1 MARSARSRPGRTL
14 LVLVGLIAVLYGVIA
29 AGVHWDKAQ
38 WTPKL
43 ALDLAG
49 GTQIILS
56 PQPVNGQTSVNS
68 TAVDESVNIIRQRVN
83 GSGISEAEVTRQ
95 GEGADTKI
103 IVSLPGKP
111 DPETISLVERAAQL
125 QFRPVIQA
133 AVTQAPAPAATGT
146 PTPAP
151 TGSPT
156 EPGSGSSKTT
166 PAPSRTGATLKP
178 SPKSSTSGM
187 NVPSAL
193 RQPTAVTPTP
203 TASGGSRAV
212 TTATTAAAAS
222 TPTPTGSAKTA
233 TPTPSAKPTDASDP
247 NWVTPAVQ
255 AQFDQLDCADPKA
268 VQALRS
274 QTPDPNKPFITCAD
288 DGAEKYLLG
297 PAELVGTDVT
307 GATAGLETNSQGFT
321 GTAWEV
327 DLTFSPAGAEK
338 FGKVTTRL
346 YGLTGDRN
354 RFAIVLDNL
363 VISAPTTQAA
373 ITTGS
378 ARITGNFTQD
388 TATTLANQL
397 KYGALPVSF
406 RVDAAN
412 QISATLGAD
421 YLRRG
426 LLAGVIGLVLVVL
439 YSLLQYRALGFVT
452 VASLAV
458 AGTITYG
465 LVVLLGWRQGFRLS
479 LAGVAGLIVSIGIT
493 ADSFIVFFERI
504 RDEVR
509 DGRALLAAVETGW
522 ARARRTILA
531 SDTVS
536 FLAAIVLY
544 LLAIGNVRGFA
555 FTLGLTT
562 LVDIA
567 VVFMFTK
574 PTVTLLART
583 TFFGGGHRL
592 SGFDAEHLGR
602 SVAYAGRG
610 RVRTPAPATAGGS
623 AGPGEPGEAVA
634 AATTEGG
641 GRRPTLAERR
651 AERER
656 AAAAAAGEGSP
667 GGQPGDR
674 VQQTT
679 TTSGRES

>member
-1 MARSARSRPGRTL
+1 MARSARSHPGRTL
-14 LVLVGLIAVLYGVIA
+14 LVLVGLIALLYGVIA
-29 AGVHWDKAQ
+29 AGVRWDNAQ

-56 PQPVNGQTSVNS
+56 PQPVNGQTSIDP

-95 GEGADTKI
+95 GQGSDTKI

-125 QFRPVIQA
+125 QFRAVIQA
-133 AVTQAPAPAATGT
+133 AASQAPAPTATGT

-151 TGSPT
+151 TGTPT
-156 EPGSGSSKTT
+156 PAPSGSSKST
-166 PAPSRTGATLKP
+166 PSPSHNGATLKP
-178 SPKSSTSGM
+178 SPSSSTSGM
-187 NVPSAL
+187 NIPKAL
-193 RQPTAVTPTP
+193 RDVHAATPTP
-203 TASGGSRAV
+203 ATTGGAKAA
-212 TTATTAAAAS
+212 TPTTAATSARAAS
-222 TPTPTGSAKTA
+222 TPTPTGSAQGS

-247 NWVTPAVQ
+247 NWVTPALQ
-255 AQFDQLDCADPKA
+255 AQFDQLDCADSKA

-274 QTPDPNKPFITCAD
+274 QAPDPNKPFITCAD
-288 DGAEKYLLG
+288 DGTEKYLLG

-327 DLTFSPAGAEK
+327 DLNFSPAGADK

-378 ARITGNFTQD
+378 ARITGNFTQE

-426 LLAGVIGLVLVVL
+426 LLAGVIGLGLVIL
-439 YSLLQYRALGFVT
+439 YSLLQYRALGTVT
-452 VASLAV
+452 IASLAI

-493 ADSFIVFFERI
+493 ADSFIVFFERV

-509 DGRALLAAVETGW
+509 DG
-522 ARARRTILA
+522 
-531 SDTVS
+531 
-536 FLAAIVLY
+536 
-544 LLAIGNVRGFA
+544 
-555 FTLGLTT
+555 
-562 LVDIA
+562 
-567 VVFMFTK
+567 
-574 PTVTLLART
+574 
-583 TFFGGGHRL
+583 
-592 SGFDAEHLGR
+592 
-602 SVAYAGRG
+602 
-610 RVRTPAPATAGGS
+610 
-623 AGPGEPGEAVA
+623 
-634 AATTEGG
+634 
-641 GRRPTLAERR
+641 
-651 AERER
+651 
-656 AAAAAAGEGSP
+656 
-667 GGQPGDR
+667 
-674 VQQTT
+674 
-679 TTSGRES
+679 

>member
-1 MARSARSRPGRTL
+1 M

-29 AGVHWDKAQ
+29 AGVRWDKAQ

-56 PQPVNGQTSVNS
+56 PQPVNGQTSVNP

-111 DPETISLVERAAQL
+111 DPDTISLVERAAQL
-125 QFRPVIQA
+125 QFRAVIQA
-133 AVTQAPAPAATGT
+133 GQSQAPTPTPTGT
-146 PTPAP
+146 PSPAP
-151 TGSPT
+151 TGTPSPAPST
-156 EPGSGSSKTT
+156 SAKTT
-166 PAPSRTGATLKP
+166 PAPSRSAATAKP
-178 SPKSSTSGM
+178 SPTSSTNGM
-187 NVPSAL
+187 NIPDAL
-193 RQPTAVTPTP
+193 RATP
-203 TASGGSRAV
+203 
-212 TTATTAAAAS
+212 AAS
-222 TPTPTGSAKTA
+222 PTPTPTGSSSTKA
-233 TPTPSAKPTDASDP
+233 PSTKPTDASDP
-247 NWVTPAVQ
+247 NWVTPALQ
-255 AQFDQLDCADPKA
+255 TQFDQLNCADPKA

-274 QTPDPNKPFITCAD
+274 QAPDPNKPFITCSD
-288 DGAEKYLLG
+288 DGAEKYILG

-307 GATAGLETNSQGFT
+307 GASASLETNSQGFT
-321 GTAWEV
+321 GTAWQV
-327 DLTFSPAGAEK
+327 NLTFSGQGAEK

-346 YGLTGDRN
+346 FGLTGDRN

-373 ITTGS
+373 ITGGS
-378 ARITGNFTQD
+378 AQITGNFTQES
-388 TATTLANQL
+388 ATSLANQL

-452 VASLAV
+452 VASLGIA
-458 AGTITYG
+458 ATITYG

-493 ADSFIVFFERI
+493 ADSFIVFFERV

-509 DGRALLAAVETGW
+509 EGRALLAAVEAGW
-522 ARARRTILA
+522 GRARRTILA

-544 LLAIGNVRGFA
+544 VLAIGNVRGFA

-567 VVFMFTK
+567 VVFLFTK

-583 TFFGGGHRL
+583 RFFGGGHRL

-610 RVRTPAPATAGGS
+610 RVRVPAAAS
-623 AGPGEPGEAVA
+623 AGPLGGLGAAGESGDA
-634 AATTEGG
+634 AAAERPGG
-641 GRRPTLAERR
+641 TRKQTIAERR

-656 AAAAAAGEGSP
+656 AAAAARETPP
-667 GGQPGDR
+667 GGDR
-674 VQQTT
+674 VEQTT
-679 TTSGRES
+679 TTSGREP

>member
-1 MARSARSRPGRTL
+1 M
-14 LVLVGLIAVLYGVIA
+14 
-29 AGVHWDKAQ
+29 
-38 WTPKL
+38 
-43 ALDLAG
+43 
-49 GTQIILS
+49 
-56 PQPVNGQTSVNS
+56 
-68 TAVDESVNIIRQRVN
+68 
-83 GSGISEAEVTRQ
+83 
-95 GEGADTKI
+95 
-103 IVSLPGKP
+103 
-111 DPETISLVERAAQL
+111 
-125 QFRPVIQA
+125 
-133 AVTQAPAPAATGT
+133 T
-146 PTPAP
+146 PT
-151 TGSPT
+151 
-156 EPGSGSSKTT
+156 
-166 PAPSRTGATLKP
+166 L
-178 SPKSSTSGM
+178 
-187 NVPSAL
+187 
-193 RQPTAVTPTP
+193 
-203 TASGGSRAV
+203 
-212 TTATTAAAAS
+212 
-222 TPTPTGSAKTA
+222 
-233 TPTPSAKPTDASDP
+233 
-247 NWVTPAVQ
+247 Q
-255 AQFDQLDCADPKA
+255 AQFDQLDCSDPKA

-274 QTPDPNKPFITCAD
+274 QAPDPNKPFITCSD
-288 DGAEKYLLG
+288 DGTEKYLLG

-327 DLTFSPAGAEK
+327 DLNFSPTGADK

-378 ARITGNFTQD
+378 ARITGNFTQE

-426 LLAGVIGLVLVVL
+426 LLAGVIGLGLVVL
-439 YSLLQYRALGFVT
+439 YSLLQYRALGSVT
-452 VASLAV
+452 IASLV
-458 AGTITYG
+458 IAGTITYG

-509 DGRALLAAVETGW
+509 DGRALLAAVEAGW
-522 ARARRTILA
+522 GRARRTILA
-531 SDTVS
+531 SDAVS
-536 FLAAIVLY
+536 FLAATVLY

-567 VVFMFTK
+567 VVFLFTK

-583 TFFGGGHRL
+583 KFFGGGHRL
-592 SGFDAEHLGR
+592 SGFDAAHLGR

-610 RVRTPAPATAGGS
+610 RVRTPAPASAGGFGDLGGS
-623 AGPGEPGEAVA
+623 GSPGEAEEA
-634 AATTEGG
+634 PAATAAPAGG
-641 GRRPTLAERR
+641 ARKPTIAERR

-656 AAAAAAGEGSP
+656 AAAAREGTS

-674 VQQTT
+674 AQQTT